1 SDGNL
6 WFTEGAV
13 PTIGRI
19 TPAGA
24 ITEFG
29 PVCASCLPNDIVQG
43 PTGILYF
50 TSNDPAIGRITTAGV
65 VLTAVPMPNTN
76 ANGNGLTAHGGDVWT
91 TDFNGNNIWR
101 YEVATGTF
109 TRFAIPTAGANP
121 YDVAVDD
128 GGTVWFTEANAN
140 AIGRLDQ
147 ATG

>member
-1 SDGNL
+1 MCVYKRLCPVLLAVGLAVLVVPAAQAAPLGTLKQFRIPTANSQPRFLAEGSDGNL

-76 ANGNGLTAHGGDVWT
+76 A
-91 TDFNGNNIWR
+91 
-101 YEVATGTF
+101 
-109 TRFAIPTAGANP
+109 
-121 YDVAVDD
+121 
-128 GGTVWFTEANAN
+128 
-140 AIGRLDQ
+140 
-147 ATG
+147 